1 MMNQR
6 TSPLVAGLVPLN
18 GSWGRLSHAALGS
31 RGWGWLEPL
40 AAEAFLA
47 VLRPEERA
55 SVSFASDFLEGF
67 TGFASNSSL
76 SDVLSPTR
84 GEAFLRLFTPLAL
97 PGTAS
102 LRLRSSHS
110 LQLFQPVGYST
121 RMVVTRFNSLV

>member
-84 GEAFLRLFTPLAL
+84 GEAFLRLFTPCPERPPSASQSATAFSFSNPWATAL
-97 PGTAS
+97 EWW
-102 LRLRSSHS
+102 LHDLI
-110 LQLFQPVGYST
+110 V
-121 RMVVTRFNSLV
+121 